1 MTMTKKKALISAV
14 ALMLA
19 ILSGC
24 ADGSAEVTT
33 IAPKNSAVTT
43 TAAPTETEQTTEAAP
58 IVYTP
63 SEEILAAE
71 MYSGK
76 VQVKDKI
83 FTFPIS
89 VAELLNEG
97 AVITEKNVTED
108 YLIDADDTKYGIDIK
123 INGKSAMIDV
133 KNKSK
138 TMAAVKD
145 CDVVRVDFGYCTDVF
160 FPKGITSGT
169 TLSELTEKWGE
180 FDEDASKNGSDYL
193 SYRYYELPVKTRS
206 LSSSG
211 PSMYDFTS
219 ITDNSYQTLIDRAT
233 GTVKE
238 IDFTFSDR
246 SDTPVEITFLNKV
259 TCVVPTYMDKDIRQF
274 AMEVNGKTLAVK
286 AWNSLYCSDDSLEE
300 RVKWLSKYYDDVEI
314 VYETEDEAAVIY
326 IVYDSYNFD
335 YFRDGK
341 DYSTELIVIPC
352 DENEEV
358 TDEDFDKVIEFMV
371 EIAKTLKYPE

>member
-1 MTMTKKKALISAV
+1 MRKKITLIPVAV
-14 ALMLA
+14 LMLA

-24 ADGSAEVTT
+24 ADGSVEETT
-33 IAPKNSAVTT
+33 NAPKNSAVTT
-43 TAAPTETEQTTEAAP
+43 TAAPTETEQTTEPAP
-58 IVYTP
+58 IVYTA

-108 YLIDADDTKYGIDIK
+108 YLIDADDTKYGIDVK
-123 INGKSAMIDV
+123 INGKSASIDV

-138 TMAAVKD
+138 TMASVKD
-145 CDVVRVDFGYCTDVF
+145 CDVVRVDFGYCDNVF
-160 FPKGITSGT
+160 FPKGVTSGT

-180 FDEDASKNGSDYL
+180 FDEDASINGSDYL
-193 SYRYYELPVKTRS
+193 SYRYYELPVETNS
-206 LSSSG
+206 LYSSG
-211 PSMYDFTS
+211 PSMYDLTS
-219 ITDNSYQTLIDRAT
+219 ITDNSYQTLIDRST
-233 GTVKE
+233 GTIKE

-246 SDTPVEITFLNKV
+246 SDEPVEITFLNNV
-259 TCVVPTYMDKDIRQF
+259 TCTVPKYMDKDIRKF

-300 RVKWLSKYYDDVEI
+300 RVKWLSEYYDDVEI

-341 DYSTELIVIPC
+341 FYSTELIVIPC

-358 TDEDFDKVIEFMV
+358 TDEDFDKIIEFMV
-371 EIAKTLKYPE
+371 EIAKTLKYPD